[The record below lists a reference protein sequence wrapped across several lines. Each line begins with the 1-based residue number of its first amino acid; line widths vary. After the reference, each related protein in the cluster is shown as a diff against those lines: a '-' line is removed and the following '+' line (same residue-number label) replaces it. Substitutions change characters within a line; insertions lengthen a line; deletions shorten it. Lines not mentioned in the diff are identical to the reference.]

1 MFADKILINK
11 IDLLAEGE
19 ERENAVAIV
28 KEAIS
33 RVNTQAEI
41 QVTQYS
47 KVDLDDLIGVVRNR
61 VNVEMLNSQE
71 YMTKT
76 HTLQHQIVD

>member
-28 KEAIS
+28 KEAVS

-47 KVDLDDLIGVVRNR
+47 KVDLDDLVGVVRNR
-61 VNVEMLNSQE
+61 VNVEMLSSQE

-76 HTLQHQIVD
+76 HTLQH

>member
-47 KVDLDDLIGVVRNR
+47 KVDLDDLIATKMTRKVPDPILGV
-61 VNVEMLNSQE
+61 
-71 YMTKT
+71 KT
-76 HTLQHQIVD
+76 A

>member
-28 KEAIS
+28 REAVS

>member
-28 KEAIS
+28 REAVS

-47 KVDLDDLIGVVRNR
+47 QVDLDDLVGVVRNR
-61 VNVEMLNSQE
+61 VNVEMLSSQE

-76 HTLQHQIVD
+76 HTLQH

>member
-41 QVTQYS
+41 QVTHYS